1 MENPNVVA
9 AYEKFKDK
17 GFEVFSVSLD
27 KDAEAWKNA
36 IKADSLVWD
45 NHVSTLE
52 FWSCP
57 LAKKYGVGAIPFSVL
72 IAKDGTIKAVGLRGQ
87 QLQRELAELLGE

>member
-9 AYEKFKDK
+9 VYEKFKDK

-72 IAKDGTIKAVGLRGQ
+72 IDKDGTIKAVGLRGQ